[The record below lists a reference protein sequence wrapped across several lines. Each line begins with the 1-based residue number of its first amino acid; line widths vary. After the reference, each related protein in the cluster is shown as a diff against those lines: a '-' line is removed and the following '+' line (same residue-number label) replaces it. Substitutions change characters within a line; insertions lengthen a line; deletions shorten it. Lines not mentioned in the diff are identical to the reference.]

1 MDEQI
6 KRLIRQGETN
16 TSITLMTGASYATI
30 NNLRNQ
36 INRDEKKKW
45 KHIKPFKESIN
56 IGELK
61 LTKKSFDALK
71 MA

>member
-6 KRLIRQGETN
+6 KRLIKQGESN

-36 INRDEKKKW
+36 INREIKIRKIKK
-45 KHIKPFKESIN
+45 F
-56 IGELK
+56 GE
-61 LTKKSFDALK
+61 
-71 MA
+71 